1 MKILKY
7 FEAQYPEHWLRQIKS
22 CSWGAAKFLAKLL
35 EEGRFHA
42 LLGSDGKLF
51 LLTHGQTLVSFATL
65 TAQDCVDDKAM
76 TPWIGFVHTAP
87 EYRGSRR
94 AGLVIDHA
102 CAQAAKQGA
111 TQVYIATDHIGVY
124 EKYGFAYLENR
135 VDIYSEDSRIY
146 VRALKGEQL

>member
-1 MKILKY
+1 MKILEY
-7 FEAQYPEHWLRQIKS
+7 FEAQDPGHWLRQIKS

-51 LLTHGQTLVSFATL
+51 LLTHGEELVSFATL
-65 TAQDCVDDKAM
+65 TAQDCVDDKTM

-111 TQVYIATDHIGVY
+111 KRIYIATDHMGVY

-135 VDIYSEDSRIY
+135 VDIYGEDSRIY
-146 VRALKGEQL
+146 VRALEGEKL

>member
-1 MKILKY
+1 MKILEY
-7 FEAQYPEHWLRQIKS
+7 FEAQDPEHWLQEIKG

-51 LLTHGQTLVSFATL
+51 LLTHGQALVSFATL
-65 TAQDCVDDKAM
+65 TAQDCVDDKTM

-102 CAQAAKQGA
+102 CAQAAMQGA
-111 TQVYIATDHIGVY
+111 KQVYIATDHMGVY
-124 EKYGFAYLENR
+124 EKYGFTYLENR
-135 VDIYSEDSRIY
+135 VDIYGEDSRIY
-146 VRALKGEQL
+146 VRALEGEKL

>member
-1 MKILKY
+1 MKILEY
-7 FEAQYPEHWLRQIKS
+7 FEAQDPEHWLQAIKS

-51 LLTHGQTLVSFATL
+51 LLTHGEELVSFATL
-65 TAQDCVDDKAM
+65 TAQDCVDDKTM

-111 TQVYIATDHIGVY
+111 KQVYIATDHMGVY
-124 EKYGFAYLENR
+124 EKYGFAYVENR
-135 VDIYSEDSRIY
+135 VDIYGEDSRIY
-146 VRALKGEQL
+146 VRALEGEKL

>member
-1 MKILKY
+1 MKILEY
-7 FEAQYPEHWLRQIKS
+7 FEAQDPEHWLQAIKG

-51 LLTHGQTLVSFATL
+51 LLTHGEELVSFATL
-65 TAQDCVDDKAM
+65 TAQDCVDDKTM

-102 CAQAAKQGA
+102 CAQAAMQGA
-111 TQVYIATDHIGVY
+111 KQVYIATDHMGVY
-124 EKYGFAYLENR
+124 EKYGFSYVENR
-135 VDIYSEDSRIY
+135 VDIYGEDSRIY
-146 VRALKGEQL
+146 VRALEGEKL

>member
-1 MKILKY
+1 MKILEY
-7 FEAQYPEHWLRQIKS
+7 FEAHDPEHWLRQIKGY
-22 CSWGAAKFLAKLL
+22 SWGAAKFLAKLL

-51 LLTHGQTLVSFATL
+51 LLTHGQALVSFATL
-65 TAQDCVDDKAM
+65 TAQDCVDDKTM

-102 CAQAAKQGA
+102 CAQAAMQGA
-111 TQVYIATDHIGVY
+111 KQVYIATDHIGVY

-135 VDIYSEDSRIY
+135 VDIYGEDSRIY

>member
-1 MKILKY
+1 MKILEY
-7 FEAQYPEHWLRQIKS
+7 FEAQDPEHWLRQIKG

-35 EEGRFHA
+35 EEGRFHS

-51 LLTHGQTLVSFATL
+51 LLTHGEELVSFATL
-65 TAQDCVDDKAM
+65 TAQDCVDDKTM

-102 CAQAAKQGA
+102 CAQAAMQGA
-111 TQVYIATDHIGVY
+111 KQVYIATDHIG
-124 EKYGFAYLENR
+124 F
-135 VDIYSEDSRIY
+135 
-146 VRALKGEQL
+146 